1 MQLLRQINDPN
12 SDDEDQPNASNPS
25 AFQFPSSISSET
37 AQTEMYAYLEA
48 NNGNN
53 INEEEL
59 IFNGEREESK
69 EETLQQKK
77 VSNKNNFCTFAL
89 NSFFTVRSVAWLNI
103 ILFPYRPEV
112 SGFHIGVVVDCV
124 TMQLHHHSL
133 VQFLA
138 V

>member
-1 MQLLRQINDPN
+1 MCVHV
-12 SDDEDQPNASNPS
+12 
-25 AFQFPSSISSET
+25 
-37 AQTEMYAYLEA
+37 YL
-48 NNGNN
+48 N
-53 INEEEL
+53 ITYVRVL
-59 IFNGEREESK
+59 PAIKDLS
-69 EETLQQKK
+69 L
-77 VSNKNNFCTFAL
+77 NKNNFCTFAL